1 MDNLNSPNINLNFK
15 EWRSM
20 MLRSQYIFPEIRN
33 STADPLSD
41 TQGFFIDDEENCEQ
55 EKFNVTPPFNSA
67 T

>member
-1 MDNLNSPNINLNFK
+1 MDNLNRSNKNLNFK

-41 TQGFFIDDEENCEQ
+41 TQGFFGEDEENCEQ
-55 EKFNVTPPFNSA
+55 EKFYVTPRDSA
-67 T
+67 A